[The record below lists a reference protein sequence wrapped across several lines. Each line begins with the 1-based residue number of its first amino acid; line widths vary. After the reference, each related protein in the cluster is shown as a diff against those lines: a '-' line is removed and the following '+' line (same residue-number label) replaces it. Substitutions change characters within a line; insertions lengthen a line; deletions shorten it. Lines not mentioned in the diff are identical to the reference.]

1 MQVSACIR
9 FFLALPSSFPNFLVS
24 YVTSVFGLFLW
35 LCLFSLTAISQDT
48 ITGAG
53 ITVSSAAYLS
63 GLQQQAVQKKLADR
77 RTWQLL
83 LKYNKRFTGSLVSE
97 ADGMEFFNSPQGK
110 TDAEAEL
117 LATLASFFVPLSA
130 IETGKEHPQCNF
142 PARFRWLNQQL
153 GFDQTQLEIQKCDRL
168 DRWLTTLDPVGV
180 TLVFASYFMNNPA
193 SMFGHT
199 LIRLDSKRA
208 GKDGNLLNYGANYA
222 ANPDTENSFMY
233 ALKGLTGA
241 FEGRFA
247 IFPYYTKVQEYN
259 NWESRDLWEYELRF
273 TRDQLDMLVLHL
285 WELGG
290 THFDY
295 YYFQE
300 NCSYHIL
307 SLLEVANPDLHL
319 RESFFFSVIP
329 ADTVKVVMA
338 QENLVRKVVYRPA
351 VLSQMNQKRLSMNID
366 EKEMLKGMIRTEMT
380 PDSPAFNS
388 LPVRSKVLLLN
399 AYMDYLQ
406 YQSMQEKS
414 DRDVKIPYPVLLARS
429 RLPATSDEETDPVA
443 HYFSSPPHEGHGT
456 DRLLV
461 GVGHNK
467 QEPFMEF
474 AYRPTYHDLMAKDKG
489 YDRHSEIIFMDFR
502 LRYYLESERVRL
514 DQAKFLSITAL
525 NPYDAIFGKYSWRG
539 EVAIDTLRDRQCGY
553 CNSLKGNYGRG
564 LSYRPDAFPSLLLFT
579 FADIKTEIAPQLRQY
594 FRLGGDVEVGAYYDV
609 SQRLKIKLAG
619 SYQMYFLGD
628 TKRFFTTHFVTRYAA
643 SQNLDMRLELNRYDH
658 NNEGVVSVNYFF

>member
-1 MQVSACIR
+1 MQVFACIR
-9 FFLALPSSFPNFLVS
+9 FLFLLLPSFLIVPPLIAAFS
-24 YVTSVFGLFLW
+24 LF
-35 LCLFSLTAISQDT
+35 LCLFSLTAS
-48 ITGAG
+48 AG
-53 ITVSSAAYLS
+53 STVADSGNSRTAYLS
-63 GLQQQAVQKKLADR
+63 ALQQQAIQKKLADR
-77 RTWQLL
+77 RTWHLL
-83 LKYNKRFTGSLVSE
+83 LKYNRRFTGTLVSE
-97 ADGMEFFNSPQGK
+97 ADGMDFFTAPQGK

-142 PARFRWLNQQL
+142 PARFKWLDQQL
-153 GFDQTQLEIQKCDRL
+153 RFDRTQLEIQKCDRL
-168 DRWLTTLDPVGV
+168 ERWMTTLDPVGV

-199 LIRLDSKRA
+199 LVRLDSRRA
-208 GKDGNLLNYGANYA
+208 GKDGNLMNYGANYA

-241 FEGRFA
+241 FEGKFA

-259 NWESRDLWEYELRF
+259 NWESRDLWEYELNF
-273 TRDQLDMLVLHL
+273 TQDQLTMLVLHL

-307 SLLEVANPDLHL
+307 SLLEVANPELHL
-319 RESFFFSVIP
+319 RDSFFFSVIP
-329 ADTVKVVMA
+329 ADTVKVVME

-351 VLSQMNQKRLSMNID
+351 VLSQMNRKRLSMNPE
-366 EKEMLKGMIRTEMT
+366 EKEMLKGMIRTEIA
-380 PDSPAFNS
+380 PDSPAFGK

-414 DRDVKIPYPVLLARS
+414 DREVKIPYPVLLARS
-429 RLPATSDEETDPVA
+429 RLPATEDEVTDPA
-443 HYFSSPPHEGHGT
+443 RYFSSPPHEGHGT
-456 DRLLV
+456 DRFLA

-467 QEPFMEF
+467 QEPFVEF
-474 AYRPTYHDLMAKDKG
+474 AYRPTYHDLMAKDTG
-489 YDRHSEIIFMDFR
+489 YDRNSEIIFMDFR

-525 NPYDAIFGKYSWRG
+525 NPYDSLFGKFSWRG

-553 CNSLKGNYGRG
+553 CNSLKGSYGRG
-564 LSYRPDAFPSLLLFT
+564 LSYRPDRLPSLLLFS
-579 FADIKTEIAPQLRQY
+579 FADIKTEVARQLHQY
-594 FRLGGDVEVGAYYDV
+594 FRLGGDIEVGAYYDV
-609 SQRLKIKLAG
+609 SQHLKIKLAG

-628 TKRFFTTHFVTRYAA
+628 SKRFFTTHFVTRYAA

-658 NNEGVVSVNYFF
+658 NNEGIFSVNYFF